1 MSQDPQRIVSKL
13 LVLDEG
19 IDRHEDLRRFFEQH
33 DLVALKAQPYN
44 VMGILRSNLDFG
56 AIMLHEHYGGQHAG
70 IGFAREIHQLRPE
83 LPILLRRDGEAG
95 GADLSDLGEAASHL
109 FASTYNAHDLDGL
122 HEAVQR
128 HIFNC
133 YYPTSFVR
141 GVAEITS
148 RMLDSQFNGVDIAFD
163 TPCLV
168 RDRLIHGE
176 LLSLIPIESNWC
188 RGYLM
193 LQAAESEVI
202 DFLKHGKTWLELE
215 QVDFRDCNNVL
226 AEATN
231 LIWGGFKTR
240 YVTEDL
246 PTVHLTQVPII
257 VNHLHRYISF
267 GSQDPQLSIRYTLRD
282 TTPGSK
288 LKLDIHQR
296 LIFNLHWRPDELT
309 ELDASV
315 GKLLAAGQVEYF

>member
-1 MSQDPQRIVSKL
+1 MSDDRQLIVSKL
-13 LVLDEG
+13 LVLDDG
-19 IDRHEDLRRFFEQH
+19 IEPHEALRRFFGQH
-33 DLVALKAQPYN
+33 DLIALKAQPYN
-44 VMGILRSNLDFG
+44 VMAILRSNLDLG
-56 AIMLHEHYGGQHAG
+56 AVMLHEHYGGKNAG

-83 LPILLRRDGEAG
+83 LPILLRREGPPTLE
-95 GADLSDLGEAASHL
+95 DLHPDDVHVIATAYSAEDLPA
-109 FASTYNAHDLDGL
+109 L

-133 YYPTSFVR
+133 YYPSALVR
-141 GVAEITS
+141 GITELTVN
-148 RMLDSQFNGVDIAFD
+148 MLASQFNGVDISFD

-193 LQAAESEVI
+193 LQADESEIISFVSQ
-202 DFLKHGKTWLELE
+202 GKTWLELE
-215 QVDFRDCNNVL
+215 HVDFRDCNNVL

-240 YVTEDL
+240 FVPDDL

-257 VNHLHRYISF
+257 VNHQHRYISF
-267 GSQDPQLSIRYTLRD
+267 GSQDPQLSVRYTLRD
-282 TTPGSK
+282 TSPGSK

-296 LIFNLHWRPDELT
+296 FIFNLHWSPQELVENDE
-309 ELDASV
+309 SV